1 MAMLMPPL
9 PSATKL
15 PTLAI
20 NAPGLA
26 LASVPLMEKAYVPLR
41 LAFEKVPVGGG
52 GVGKEEPLPPQ
63 AAANKAS
70 TTVSRMRCFTKI
82 ARAPVRF
89 ASVSLIALETPDR
102 INRVISLPH
111 AEKASRAL
119 SGAYAGQTCATWFCF
134 TYLDG
139 RCCPAVY
146 LERLQAFQ
154 SVNTYG
160 RHQQQ
165 TPPRD

>member
-63 AAANKAS
+63 AAGKQAS
-70 TTVSRMRCFTKI
+70 TTASTGTSSFTRTG
-82 ARAPVRF
+82 RAPLRF
-89 ASVSLIALETPDR
+89 PLVSQ
-102 INRVISLPH
+102 
-111 AEKASRAL
+111 KAFIR
-119 SGAYAGQTCATWFCF
+119 
-134 TYLDG
+134 
-139 RCCPAVY
+139 
-146 LERLQAFQ
+146 Q
-154 SVNTYG
+154 SPVT
-160 RHQQQ
+160 QS
-165 TPPRD
+165 